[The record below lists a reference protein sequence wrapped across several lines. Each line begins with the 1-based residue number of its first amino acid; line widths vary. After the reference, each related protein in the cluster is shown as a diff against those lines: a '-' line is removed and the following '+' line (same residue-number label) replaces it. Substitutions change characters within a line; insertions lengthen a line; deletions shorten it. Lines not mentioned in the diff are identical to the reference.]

1 METPKKNNYFLR
13 IIFIIF
19 IIYTGLYISSLNT
32 TYDRNEVILTEE
44 NMRLFEEDIKNNKPL
59 DLKKY
64 QTIKEDD
71 YGNLFSNTGYIIGN
85 TLDTFMLKGINKGIK
100 VFKKLFTNN

>member
-1 METPKKNNYFLR
+1 METPKKKNYFLK
-13 IIFIIF
+13 IVFILF

-64 QTIKEDD
+64 QTINNED
-71 YGNLFSNTGYIIGN
+71 YGNLFSNTGHFIGN
-85 TLDTFMLKGINKGIK
+85 SLDAFMFKGIDKGIK